1 MKILRRYIAA
11 AAVLLLFS
19 WPASA
24 DKFILKSGAE
34 IEGDIV
40 ERTDSYTKVDIGG
53 TEVTVFNDE
62 IAQEGSAAPST
73 GKHFLWKA
81 SSGSDTCYILGSV
94 HFAKKEIY
102 PLDREIEGAFDRAGV
117 LAVEVDVLNIDP
129 VEIQRIT
136 MESAVYP
143 PGRTLKQ
150 EISADVYNAT
160 AAKLKEFG
168 LDMEQFEIFKPWL
181 CALTIIGLEFQKL
194 GFNPED
200 GVDMHFL
207 NKARGV
213 KKIVELETFDFQ
225 VKLLNSFSD
234 ELQELFLSSTI
245 LELSTLESEMGRI
258 MDAWLS
264 GDTRSLEEI
273 MFAELSGHPEF
284 EPVYEKMFFERNK
297 NMASRIEGF
306 LNSGET
312 HFVIVGAGH
321 LVGERGIVK
330 LLEQKGYGV
339 EQL

>member
-1 MKILRRYIAA
+1 MFRKYLIPAVIISLLCSPVFADK
-11 AAVLLLFS
+11 AVLK
-19 WPASA
+19 P
-24 DKFILKSGAE
+24 GAE
-34 IEGDIV
+34 I
-40 ERTDSYTKVDIGG
+40 GG
-53 TEVTVFNDE
+53 
-62 IAQEGSAAPST
+62 QR
-73 GKHFLWKA
+73 HFLWKA

-94 HFAKKEIY
+94 HFAKKEMY
-102 PLDREIEGAFDRAGV
+102 PLDKAIEDAFGKSGV

-136 MESAVYP
+136 MESASYP

-150 EISADVYNAT
+150 EISAQTYNSS
-160 AAKLKEFG
+160 AAKLKELGMDIGF
-168 LDMEQFEIFKPWL
+168 FENFKPWF

-194 GFNPED
+194 GFDPEY
-200 GVDMHFL
+200 GVDVYFL
-207 NKARGV
+207 NKARGA
-213 KKIVELETFDFQ
+213 KRIDELETFDFQ
-225 VKLLNSFSD
+225 VRLLNSFSD

-245 LELSTLESEMGRI
+245 LELSTLESEMGSI

-306 LNSGET
+306 LKSGET

-321 LVGERGIVK
+321 LVGEKGIVR